1 MSRGGFRAGAGRP
14 KGAKTVNI
22 RTPFI
27 GTALVPLSPNDN
39 PELPKAKSMAAKT
52 KLTPLAFMLQVIA
65 DEGLDLNLRL
75 RAAACAAP
83 YVHAR
88 KQETGVGKKERD
100 QETAKEAAVGKYLPP
115 EAPGVY
121 SPLN

>member
-1 MSRGGFRAGAGRP
+1 MPRGGYRPGAGRP
-14 KGAKTVNI
+14 RGEQEIKKT
-22 RTPFI
+22 TPLPPMPPR
-27 GTALVPLSPNDN
+27 ALNK
-39 PELPKAKSMAAKT
+39 ELNKH
-52 KLTPLAFMLQVIA
+52 KLTPLAYMLQVINDDRA
-65 DEGLDLNLRL
+65 DEALRL

>member
-1 MSRGGFRAGAGRP
+1 MFYITTKDKAMPRGGYRPGAGGSSVLRP
-14 KGAKTVNI
+14 LASDT
-22 RTPFI
+22 
-27 GTALVPLSPNDN
+27 
-39 PELPKAKSMAAKT
+39 PELAAAKRKASIT
-52 KLTPLAFMLQVIA
+52 KLTPLAYMLQVIN
-65 DEGLDLNLRL
+65 DEALDVNLRL

-121 SPLN
+121 SSSVN